1 MDDHSTPQTVK
12 DPQEMIA
19 GMSPVMQPGLFVFCS
34 ILYNADSREAM
45 AQAHGMIIEDE
56 GMSLILPRAEAV
68 RLGLAFDQPL
78 KRITLMVYSALD
90 GVGLTAAVATAL
102 AKHNIPANVVAGT
115 MHDHIFVPSRQADA
129 AIEVLRALQKEA
141 QAKLR

>member
-45 AQAHGMIIEDE
+45 AQAHGMIT
-56 GMSLILPRAEAV
+56 GAV
-68 RLGLAFDQPL
+68 LAP
-78 KRITLMVYSALD
+78 
-90 GVGLTAAVATAL
+90 VATAL
-102 AKHNIPANVVAGT
+102 ANHNSPANVVAGT

>member
-78 KRITLMVYSALD
+78 KQITLMV
-90 GVGLTAAVATAL
+90 
-102 AKHNIPANVVAGT
+102 
-115 MHDHIFVPSRQADA
+115 
-129 AIEVLRALQKEA
+129 
-141 QAKLR
+141 